1 MNKEE
6 FLKKLR
12 KRLEVLEDSEIED
25 ILSEYEG
32 FIEEKVSK
40 GLTEEQAVKELGN
53 FNEIVDD
60 LLAAYKVKR
69 TSGEENIF
77 NKVINKISDAIDLF
91 MESLNNKSGK
101 DIVKVLIEIILIL
114 FLICLLK
121 IPFAMIRDLGS
132 SIFFELTFPIGNIFS
147 SIWAFIIEIS
157 YIIVAVIFFI
167 KTFEKRYFKDITENI
182 VNKREEKPDSSKS
195 AKIKKEKAT
204 KTEVKKENKTVVEPT
219 NHSFFYYMNE
229 ICIYILK
236 FLVLIFLIGIICYLI
251 GISVALGF
259 MIYLI
264 VNGVHYF
271 GILLLII
278 ALFLGGTLFLEL
290 CINFLFN
297 KHNKA
302 VLVVSKI
309 ISIIIFT
316 GIGLTMSAVEIAETE
331 IIYDRDNLEIKEITK
346 EIPMTDDILIY
357 NYDQVIIDNNLND
370 KIKIVYKYP
379 DYYNNLDLSIELF
392 HYNKAYY
399 LGTNIHYFRWNK
411 KILNNFINNLKDK
424 KIYAND
430 YHVEK
435 IIYISEKNYEQIEKN
450 HNKEYDHYIDSS
462 FTKTYTITSIVP
474 SKDDET
480 KYITI
485 YPYNREDLITTVK
498 LNHKD
503 AEHLTLGTYEFTF
516 KHNGPIFEDTPE
528 NIFENCHIE
537 SITPTN
543 KIGTE

>member
-32 FIEEKVSK
+32 FIDEKVSK

-204 KTEVKKENKTVVEPT
+204 KTEVKKENKTIVEPT

-543 KIGTE
+543 KVGTE

>member
-32 FIEEKVSK
+32 FIDEKVSK

-147 SIWAFIIEIS
+147 GIWAFIIEIS

-435 IIYISEKNYEQIEKN
+435 IIYVSEKNYEQIEKN

-543 KIGTE
+543 KVGTE

>member
-32 FIEEKVSK
+32 FIDEKVSK

-204 KTEVKKENKTVVEPT
+204 KTEIKKENKTVVEPT

-435 IIYISEKNYEQIEKN
+435 IIYVSEKNYEQIEKN

-543 KIGTE
+543 KVGTE

>member
-543 KIGTE
+543 KVGTE

>member
-32 FIEEKVSK
+32 FIDEKVSK

-147 SIWAFIIEIS
+147 GIWAFIIEIS

-204 KTEVKKENKTVVEPT
+204 KTEIKKENKTVVEPT

-435 IIYISEKNYEQIEKN
+435 IIYVSEKNYEQIEKN
-450 HNKEYDHYIDSS
+450 HNKEYDHYIDST
-462 FTKTYTITSIVP
+462 FTRTYTITSIVP

-543 KIGTE
+543 KVGTE

>member
-32 FIEEKVSK
+32 FIDEKVSK

-147 SIWAFIIEIS
+147 GIWAFIIEIS

-195 AKIKKEKAT
+195 AKIKKEKTT
-204 KTEVKKENKTVVEPT
+204 KTEIKKENKTVVEPT
-219 NHSFFYYMNE
+219 NHSFFYYMSE

-543 KIGTE
+543 KVGTE

>member
-32 FIEEKVSK
+32 FIDEKVSK

-147 SIWAFIIEIS
+147 GIWAFIIEIS

-297 KHNKA
+297 K
-302 VLVVSKI
+302 
-309 ISIIIFT
+309 
-316 GIGLTMSAVEIAETE
+316 IGRA
-331 IIYDRDNLEIKEITK
+331 
-346 EIPMTDDILIY
+346 
-357 NYDQVIIDNNLND
+357 
-370 KIKIVYKYP
+370 
-379 DYYNNLDLSIELF
+379 
-392 HYNKAYY
+392 
-399 LGTNIHYFRWNK
+399 
-411 KILNNFINNLKDK
+411 
-424 KIYAND
+424 
-430 YHVEK
+430 HV
-435 IIYISEKNYEQIEKN
+435 
-450 HNKEYDHYIDSS
+450 
-462 FTKTYTITSIVP
+462 
-474 SKDDET
+474 
-480 KYITI
+480 
-485 YPYNREDLITTVK
+485 
-498 LNHKD
+498 
-503 AEHLTLGTYEFTF
+503 
-516 KHNGPIFEDTPE
+516 
-528 NIFENCHIE
+528 
-537 SITPTN
+537 
-543 KIGTE
+543 

>member
-32 FIEEKVSK
+32 FNDEKVST
-40 GLTEEQAVKELGN
+40 GLTEEQDVKELGN

-195 AKIKKEKAT
+195 AKIKKEKTT
-204 KTEVKKENKTVVEPT
+204 KTEIKKENKTVVEPT

-543 KIGTE
+543 KVGTE

>member
-204 KTEVKKENKTVVEPT
+204 KTEVKKENKTIVEPT

>member
-147 SIWAFIIEIS
+147 GIWAFIIEIS

-543 KIGTE
+543 KVGTE

>member
-32 FIEEKVSK
+32 FIDEKVSK

-147 SIWAFIIEIS
+147 GIWAFIIEIS

-204 KTEVKKENKTVVEPT
+204 KTEIKKENKTVVEPT

-435 IIYISEKNYEQIEKN
+435 IIYVSEKNYEQIEKN
-450 HNKEYDHYIDSS
+450 HNKEYDHYIDST
-462 FTKTYTITSIVP
+462 FTRTYTITSIVP

-498 LNHKD
+498 IKHKD
-503 AEHLTLGTYEFTF
+503 AEHFTLGTYEFTF

-543 KIGTE
+543 KVGTE

>member
-411 KILNNFINNLKDK
+411 KILNNFINNLKGK

-543 KIGTE
+543 KVGTE

>member
-32 FIEEKVSK
+32 FIDEKVSK

-147 SIWAFIIEIS
+147 GIWAFIIEIS

-204 KTEVKKENKTVVEPT
+204 KTEIKKENKTVVEPT

-399 LGTNIHYFRWNK
+399 LGNNIHYFRWNK

-435 IIYISEKNYEQIEKN
+435 IIYVSEKNYEQIEKN

-543 KIGTE
+543 KVGTE

>member
-32 FIEEKVSK
+32 FIDEKVSK

-147 SIWAFIIEIS
+147 GIWAFIIEIS

-195 AKIKKEKAT
+195 AKIKKEKTT
-204 KTEVKKENKTVVEPT
+204 KTEIKKENKTVVEPT

-537 SITPTN
+537 SIIPTN
-543 KIGTE
+543 KVGTE

>member
-195 AKIKKEKAT
+195 AKIKKEKTT
-204 KTEVKKENKTVVEPT
+204 KTEIKKENKTVVEPT

-435 IIYISEKNYEQIEKN
+435 IIYVSEKNYEQIEKN
-450 HNKEYDHYIDSS
+450 HNKEYDHYIDST
-462 FTKTYTITSIVP
+462 FTRTYTITSIVP

-537 SITPTN
+537 SIIPTD
-543 KIGTE
+543 KVGTE

>member
-32 FIEEKVSK
+32 FIDEKVSK

-147 SIWAFIIEIS
+147 GIWAFIIEIS

-537 SITPTN
+537 SIIPTN
-543 KIGTE
+543 KVGTE

>member
-32 FIEEKVSK
+32 FIDEKVSK

-147 SIWAFIIEIS
+147 GIWAFIIEIS

-543 KIGTE
+543 KVGTE

>member
-32 FIEEKVSK
+32 FIDEKVSK

-147 SIWAFIIEIS
+147 GIWAFIIEIS

-204 KTEVKKENKTVVEPT
+204 KTEIKKENKTVVEPT

-543 KIGTE
+543 KVGTE

>member
-1 MNKEE
+1 
-6 FLKKLR
+6 
-12 KRLEVLEDSEIED
+12 
-25 ILSEYEG
+25 
-32 FIEEKVSK
+32 
-40 GLTEEQAVKELGN
+40 
-53 FNEIVDD
+53 
-60 LLAAYKVKR
+60 
-69 TSGEENIF
+69 
-77 NKVINKISDAIDLF
+77 
-91 MESLNNKSGK
+91 
-101 DIVKVLIEIILIL
+101 
-114 FLICLLK
+114 
-121 IPFAMIRDLGS
+121 MIRDLGS

-147 SIWAFIIEIS
+147 GIWAFIIEIS

-543 KIGTE
+543 KVGTE

>member
-32 FIEEKVSK
+32 FIDEKVSK

-204 KTEVKKENKTVVEPT
+204 KTEVKKENKTIVEPT

-331 IIYDRDNLEIKEITK
+331 IIYDMRQT
-346 EIPMTDDILIY
+346 
-357 NYDQVIIDNNLND
+357 
-370 KIKIVYKYP
+370 
-379 DYYNNLDLSIELF
+379 
-392 HYNKAYY
+392 
-399 LGTNIHYFRWNK
+399 
-411 KILNNFINNLKDK
+411 
-424 KIYAND
+424 
-430 YHVEK
+430 
-435 IIYISEKNYEQIEKN
+435 
-450 HNKEYDHYIDSS
+450 
-462 FTKTYTITSIVP
+462 
-474 SKDDET
+474 KDDFWF
-480 KYITI
+480 
-485 YPYNREDLITTVK
+485 
-498 LNHKD
+498 H
-503 AEHLTLGTYEFTF
+503 
-516 KHNGPIFEDTPE
+516 
-528 NIFENCHIE
+528 
-537 SITPTN
+537 
-543 KIGTE
+543 

>member
-32 FIEEKVSK
+32 FIDEKVSK

-195 AKIKKEKAT
+195 AKIKKEKTT
-204 KTEVKKENKTVVEPT
+204 KTEIKKENKTVVEPT

-543 KIGTE
+543 KVGTE

>member
-1 MNKEE
+1 MNQEE

>member
-147 SIWAFIIEIS
+147 GIWAFIIEIS

-219 NHSFFYYMNE
+219 NHSFFYYMSE

-450 HNKEYDHYIDSS
+450 HNKEYDQYIDSS

-543 KIGTE
+543 KVGTE

>member
-32 FIEEKVSK
+32 FIDEKVSK

-147 SIWAFIIEIS
+147 GIWAFIIEIS

-204 KTEVKKENKTVVEPT
+204 KTEIKKENKTVVEPT

-424 KIYAND
+424 KIYAI
-430 YHVEK
+430 K
-435 IIYISEKNYEQIEKN
+435 
-450 HNKEYDHYIDSS
+450 HY
-462 FTKTYTITSIVP
+462 
-474 SKDDET
+474 
-480 KYITI
+480 
-485 YPYNREDLITTVK
+485 
-498 LNHKD
+498 
-503 AEHLTLGTYEFTF
+503 F
-516 KHNGPIFEDTPE
+516 KSDCNLVV
-528 NIFENCHIE
+528 
-537 SITPTN
+537 
-543 KIGTE
+543 

>member
-195 AKIKKEKAT
+195 AKIKKEKTT
-204 KTEVKKENKTVVEPT
+204 KTEIKKENKTVVEPT

-543 KIGTE
+543 KVGTE

>member
-32 FIEEKVSK
+32 FIDEKVSK

-147 SIWAFIIEIS
+147 GIWAFIIEIS

-204 KTEVKKENKTVVEPT
+204 KTEIKKENKTVVEPT

-435 IIYISEKNYEQIEKN
+435 IIYVSEKNYEQIEKN

-543 KIGTE
+543 KVGTE

>member
-32 FIEEKVSK
+32 FIDEKVSK

-543 KIGTE
+543 KVGTE

>member
-32 FIEEKVSK
+32 FIDEKVSK

-195 AKIKKEKAT
+195 AKIKKEKTT
-204 KTEVKKENKTVVEPT
+204 KTEIKKENKTVVEPT

-537 SITPTN
+537 SIIPTN
-543 KIGTE
+543 KVGTE

>member
-204 KTEVKKENKTVVEPT
+204 KTEVKKENKTIVEPT

-543 KIGTE
+543 KVGTE